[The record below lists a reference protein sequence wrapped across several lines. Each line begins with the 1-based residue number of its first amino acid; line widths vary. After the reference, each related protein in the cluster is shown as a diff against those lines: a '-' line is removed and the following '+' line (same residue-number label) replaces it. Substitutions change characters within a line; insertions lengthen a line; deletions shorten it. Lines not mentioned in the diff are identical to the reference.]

1 VGAVGGQGYT
11 VSGTSAYSISGNTTG
26 TLTHSAISG
35 VTAGVMT
42 SVAATSSYAVNNNT
56 AALDVI
62 TGAALGATVTLG
74 GTGAG
79 GFSVTGLGTVAS
91 GVVTEAASMTGPIS
105 IATAGGSAGTITF
118 ASTAATHGAVSITQA
133 GTGQVNLIEVLNTGT
148 ITYSASGTTGNLV
161 VDATAGTGGT
171 SFNLVNYTASAGAHL
186 VNFAG
191 TAAGTG
197 ASSLGDTLIFSTG
210 ADTVIGG
217 LGADTISLGTGTAAD
232 IVRFIPAHT
241 GTATGFA
248 ASSAIPTTAFFVGG
262 SDIINQAHANV
273 QIQFGSA
280 ISADGTA
287 TLTAVTT
294 SSTILRNGATLGGS
308 NAGSIAMIVGNYT
321 SSTGFFTPS
330 VTGTDTAVVFDSD
343 GTGTATSTYSSVIL
357 VGYVDTGAAD
367 TAGTTGIITL
377 NA

>member
-1 VGAVGGQGYT
+1 
-11 VSGTSAYSISGNTTG
+11 
-26 TLTHSAISG
+26 
-35 VTAGVMT
+35 
-42 SVAATSSYAVNNNT
+42 
-56 AALDVI
+56 
-62 TGAALGATVTLG
+62 
-74 GTGAG
+74 
-79 GFSVTGLGTVAS
+79 
-91 GVVTEAASMTGPIS
+91 
-105 IATAGGSAGTITF
+105 
-118 ASTAATHGAVSITQA
+118 
-133 GTGQVNLIEVLNTGT
+133 
-148 ITYSASGTTGNLV
+148 
-161 VDATAGTGGT
+161 
-171 SFNLVNYTASAGAHL
+171 
-186 VNFAG
+186 
-191 TAAGTG
+191 
-197 ASSLGDTLIFSTG
+197 LIFSTG